1 MNFFNMRDIK
11 KLQVIHFYP
20 NRSTM
25 EFFNIGV
32 IVHSADMLAFKLMDE
47 SHLSMLNCSTFIDK
61 KVLGGLLQYLK
72 NALHD
77 VDSPGVLNSRTKSM
91 YFDNFSFSAASD
103 FASEHSCEIEA
114 RIMFSHY
121 IESKFKRYDMV
132 TKKEKMRES
141 AKTIIGRD
149 FDSAFMFDE
158 SDEYYD
164 LIIKSKIKPVSYPT
178 IVGSLANDADIMHAV
193 RAQLHRPVNNSYYG
207 YINGSDEIE
216 RNEEKFANAMGLLER
231 KIGMGLIDFSSEE
244 AIGASLERWASSI

>member
-1 MNFFNMRDIK
+1 MRDIK

-25 EFFNIGV
+25 EFINIGV
-32 IVHSADMLAFKLMDE
+32 VVHSDDALSFKMMDE
-47 SHLSMLNCSTFIDK
+47 SHLGMMNCSTFIDK
-61 KVLGGLLQYLK
+61 KVLSGLLQYLK
-72 NALHD
+72 SVLHG
-77 VDSPGVLNSRTKSM
+77 VDSIGSLGSKTRSL
-91 YFDNFSFSAASD
+91 YFDNFAFSTPTD

-121 IESKFKRYDMV
+121 IESKFKQSSMV

-141 AKTIIGRD
+141 AKSIIGRD
-149 FDSAFMFDE
+149 FETVFVFDD

-164 LIIKSKIKPVSYPT
+164 LVIKSKNKPVSYPT

-207 YINGSDEIE
+207 YINAQDEME
-216 RNEEKFANAMGLLER
+216 RNDEKFANAMGLLER
-231 KIGMGLIDFSSEE
+231 KIGMGLIDFSSDE
-244 AIGASLERWASSI
+244 AIGASLERWASAL